1 MSLGKELAARRKANR
16 RKIEVP
22 AWSTDEETFVI
33 YAGALT
39 CRDVEK
45 IQRKHKDFINNPT
58 VEAMV
63 DLIIQK
69 AEDANGDKLFTLE
82 DKAFLMDEELT
93 VISEIAGVFGET
105 VSVEEAEKN

>member
-22 AWSTDEETFVI
+22 AWSTDEETFVM
-33 YAGALT
+33 YASDLT
-39 CRDVEK
+39 CHDVQK